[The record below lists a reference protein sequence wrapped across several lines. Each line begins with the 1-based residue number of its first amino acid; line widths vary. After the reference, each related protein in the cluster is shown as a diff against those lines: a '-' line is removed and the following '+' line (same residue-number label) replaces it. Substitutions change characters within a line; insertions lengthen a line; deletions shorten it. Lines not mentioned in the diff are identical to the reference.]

1 MPVSILK
8 QDPNT
13 KRFKRTLIYFD
24 TDTQYANF
32 RRNPLCTVFSLQTV
46 PPTVCNEVSIVPT
59 IIDSDE
65 KKNAD
70 INIVIFHV
78 QCVR

>member
-1 MPVSILK
+1 MTASVLE

-32 RRNPLCTVFSLQTV
+32 LCQVLSL
-46 PPTVCNEVSIVPT
+46 
-59 IIDSDE
+59 
-65 KKNAD
+65 
-70 INIVIFHV
+70 IFH
-78 QCVR
+78 RF